1 MATNDKD
8 GKSEIAYKA
17 FEAKVLLKNNSVINK
32 KPKLLDSYLDKV
44 ARVVGVRRDKTITDE

>member
-1 MATNDKD
+1 MTTNDKED
-8 GKSEIAYKA
+8 KSEIAYKA

-44 ARVVGVRRDKTITDE
+44 ARVVGVKRDKTITDE